1 MTEELVRRA
10 RQGDTEAFE
19 ALLTAH
25 EKRVYGMALR
35 MTGNRE
41 DAADV
46 TQEVF
51 LTVWRTLPSFRG
63 ESRFSSWLYRLTA
76 NACIDHLRREKRRR
90 TVPLTREE
98 DGEEQILDIP
108 DPAPGPQEEAERAER
123 RAALRRAVAQLPED
137 QRAALLLRESGGL
150 SYAEIAQTLGV
161 PEGTVKSRIARAR
174 LQLREILSRDG
185 NFSR

>member
-90 TVPLTREE
+90 WR
-98 DGEEQILDIP
+98 
-108 DPAPGPQEEAERAER
+108 
-123 RAALRRAVAQLPED
+123 
-137 QRAALLLRESGGL
+137 
-150 SYAEIAQTLGV
+150 
-161 PEGTVKSRIARAR
+161 
-174 LQLREILSRDG
+174 
-185 NFSR
+185 